1 MIFLGYMA
9 EEIDGQIKALVLIRI
24 EPLTEKVLVDELA
37 ALEGVTEAHFIY
49 GPYDVYC
56 IIDCPN
62 YDALNDL
69 VMYNIRGIQGI
80 KSTTTC
86 YLAE

>member
-1 MIFLGYMA
+1 MSEA
-9 EEIDGQIKALVLIRI
+9 IDGQIKAPVLIRV
-24 EPLTEKVLVDELA
+24 EPSVAKALVGELE

-69 VMYNIRGIQGI
+69 VMYNIRGINGI

-86 YLAE
+86 YLAS

>member
-1 MIFLGYMA
+1 L
-9 EEIDGQIKALVLIRI
+9 D
-24 EPLTEKVLVDELA
+24 
-37 ALEGVTEAHFIY
+37 GVTEAHFIY

-56 IIDCPN
+56 VVDCPN

-69 VMYNIRGIQGI
+69 VMNRIRSLDGI

-86 YLAE
+86 YLSD

>member
-1 MIFLGYMA
+1 MA
-9 EEIDGQIKALVLIRI
+9 EEINGRIKALILIRV
-24 EPLTEKVLVDELA
+24 EPFVEKALVGELEA
-37 ALEGVTEAHFIY
+37 IEGVTEAHFIY

-56 IIDCPN
+56 ILDCPN

-69 VMYNIRGIQGI
+69 VMYNIRGINGI

-86 YLAE
+86 YLAS